1 MRHRIR
7 RQTDFLRSLMLSLT
21 LLLVGCT
28 GIPEAEFASYLEA
41 VTAART
47 ASESLLVDY
56 DVTRRSV
63 DALDSDTSSAAKAEN
78 GDFLANYVPGSPGD
92 NEGSIIE
99 SRVQAWDAIARYN
112 EALTALASGE
122 SAERLG
128 KRFGTLGSSLQSVT
142 TSLGATV
149 AGFDLLLPTVGQ
161 FIVLAERARAISEFE
176 EAIRK
181 ARPIIHEMITK
192 VLIPD
197 TTAYAGEKDLLLDS
211 QLLEATRSMQRIS
224 RRMARLAR
232 EHAEPLVDKHP
243 EQVERRDAVEEEM
256 KTIIGAFNSDV
267 KIKFDNTRFAIKE
280 NGLSNYPAPPEG
292 SKPYSELV
300 QSQLEQLLGELR
312 ETDKLRRAE
321 KMARVKYKNTLD
333 GYVELLN
340 KVKATML
347 AIEVQLGKPQNLQ
360 GLVTEIT
367 TLILKLRSDIE
378 LLRKTE
384 AGAIVEPPQTG
395 TVSS

>member
-1 MRHRIR
+1 MKLLIR
-7 RQTDFLRSLMLSLT
+7 RQTDLLRSLMLSLT

-56 DVTRRSV
+56 DATRRSV
-63 DALDSDTSSAAKAEN
+63 DALDLQTN
-78 GDFLANYVPGSPGD
+78 GAVESETGDSLANYDPGAPSN

-128 KRFGTLGSSLQSVT
+128 KRFGTLGSSLQSVS

-149 AGFDLLLPTVGQ
+149 AGFDVLLPTVGQ
-161 FIVLAERARAISEFE
+161 FIVLAERAQATSEFE
-176 EAIRK
+176 KAIRK
-181 ARPIIHEMITK
+181 ARPIIHEVIVK

-197 TTAYAGEKDLLLDS
+197 TTTYAAEKGIFLDS
-211 QLLEATRSMQRIS
+211 QLDEATQSMRRIS

-232 EHAEPLVDKHP
+232 EHDEPLADKHP
-243 EQVERRDAVEEEM
+243 KQAERRDAVEEEM
-256 KTIIGAFNSDV
+256 KAIIGTFESDV
-267 KIKFDNTRFAIKE
+267 KIEFDNRSFTIRE
-280 NGLSNYPAPPEG
+280 NGLSNYPPPLEG

-300 QSQLEQLLGELR
+300 QSQLEQLLGALR
-312 ETDKLRRAE
+312 ETDGLRRAQ
-321 KMARVKYKNTLD
+321 KMTREEYRDTLD
-333 GYVELLN
+333 SYVELLN

-347 AIEVQLGKPQNLQ
+347 AIENQLGKPQNLQ

-367 TLILKLRSDIE
+367 TLTLKLRSDIE

-384 AGAIVEPPQTG
+384 SGVIIDLPQTG
-395 TVSS
+395 PVSS